1 MKIDDLFDVDKSADK
16 STDDKDWTNESEIVV
31 NTVFYSFK
39 SGQKECVIKIKDNE
53 DWQA

>member
-1 MKIDDLFDVDKSADK
+1 MKIDDLFDDKSEDK
-16 STDDKDWTNESEIVV
+16 SVDVQDWTSESEIAVG
-31 NTVFYSFK
+31 TVFYSFK